1 MSSKDYENTM
11 TGSTMTFFQRSRR
24 WITAIALVLLLTV
37 TTSCAATTPRAQTGS
52 PTGSAISYG
61 QLERGNSTAG
71 QKYGDWVVS
80 AAKGL
85 IADAYVRDNNK
96 LGVVISQDVKP
107 SDVKNLSK
115 SLLQGFRQSFPN
127 KDLKVLMYA
136 PDKEL
141 ILTANYNSK
150 SNEVEYKTPT

>member
-1 MSSKDYENTM
+1 
-11 TGSTMTFFQRSRR
+11 MTFFQRSRR
-24 WITAIALVLLLTV
+24 WMTALALVLLLTV
-37 TTSCAATTPRAQTGS
+37 TATVTTSCAATSTKASTGN
-52 PTGSAISYG
+52 TVSYG

-71 QKYGDWVVS
+71 QEYGEWVVG

-96 LGVVISQDVKP
+96 LGVVITQDVRP
-107 SDVKNLSK
+107 ADVKDLSK

-150 SNEVEYKTPT
+150 SKEVEYETPT